1 MPKYFDPWTLSL
13 IVAIA
18 VAVPI
23 VGLLLVQWLSW

>member
-18 VAVPI
+18 VGTPI
-23 VGLLLVQWLSW
+23 LVLLLLQWLS